1 MARPT
6 PSLARLI
13 SEGLRHGGDLV
24 GRELELMR
32 RETDGNIRA
41 ILGLVARFGTALTLV
56 VAALVMLFVALVKGI
71 AALIGSEILAA
82 LIVGAPFA
90 GIALILMVLGLRR
103 MDRSNLL
110 PRRFERQVEKDA
122 ALVTGRVAD

>member
-6 PSLARLI
+6 PSLRSLI

-24 GRELELMR
+24 GQELELMR

-56 VAALVMLFVALVKGI
+56 VAALVMLFVALVKGL
-71 AALIGSEILAA
+71 AALIGSEVLAA
-82 LIVGAPFA
+82 LIVGTPFA
-90 GIALILMVLGLRR
+90 AVALILTVMGTRR
-103 MDRSNLL
+103 MARSNLL
-110 PRRFERQVEKDA
+110 PRRFERQVGKDA
-122 ALVTGRVAD
+122 ALVANQVAD

>member
-24 GRELELMR
+24 GQELELMR

-90 GIALILMVLGLRR
+90 GIALVLMVLGLRR
-103 MDRSNLL
+103 MNRSNLL

>member
-1 MARPT
+1 MTRPT
-6 PSLARLI
+6 PSLRSLI

-41 ILGLVARFGTALTLV
+41 ILGLIARFGTALVLV

-71 AALIGSEILAA
+71 AALIGSEIVAA
-82 LIVGAPFA
+82 LIVGGPFA
-90 GIALILMVLGLRR
+90 AVALTLTVMGLRR
-103 MDRSNLL
+103 MARSNLL

-122 ALVTGRVAD
+122 ALVSDRVSG

>member
-1 MARPT
+1 MAPPT
-6 PSLARLI
+6 PSLGRLI

-24 GRELELMR
+24 GQELELMR

-41 ILGLVARFGTALTLV
+41 ILGVFACFGTAVILL
-56 VAALVMLFVALVKGI
+56 VAALAMVLVALVKGL

-90 GIALILMVLGLRR
+90 AVALILMMLGLRR

-110 PRRFERQVEKDA
+110 PRRFERQIEKDA
-122 ALVTGRVAD
+122 TLMTARNDD

>member
-1 MARPT
+1 MGRPT
-6 PSLARLI
+6 PSLRSLI

-24 GRELELMR
+24 GQELELMR

-41 ILGLVARFGTALTLV
+41 ILGLVARFGTVIVLV
-56 VAALVMLFVALVKGI
+56 VAALVMVFVAVVKGL

-82 LIVGAPFA
+82 LIVGGPFA
-90 GIALILMVLGLRR
+90 AVALLLTVLGLRR
-103 MDRSNLL
+103 MARSNLL

-122 ALVTGRVAD
+122 ALVTDRVAD